1 MLWRW
6 IPIVTNLLSFLC
18 SGVSNKNLAAVGGVC
33 AKELNEMERAFLALI
48 DFDLLISPKCFADFC
63 EEASRLLGRSIS
75 SLLMDDMV
83 VINGLEFPLLRIEV
97 ISILPPATYD
107 AVLSQLQILL
117 GPALPSPTR
126 LLSPIEAWRFSGLKN
141 CILVVKILYLKI
153 SNSF

>member
-1 MLWRW
+1 
-6 IPIVTNLLSFLC
+6 
-18 SGVSNKNLAAVGGVC
+18 
-33 AKELNEMERAFLALI
+33 MERAFLALI

-126 LLSPIEAWRFSGLKN
+126 LLSPIEA
-141 CILVVKILYLKI
+141 
-153 SNSF
+153 